1 MSKLCIATTQF
12 ACSWELGRNLDQ
24 AEQLVRQAAAQGAQ
38 VILLQ
43 ELFATPYFCIE
54 QDHKHL
60 ALAEEYGNS
69 RVLKRFAALARELGV
84 VLPLSWFEKAGNAY
98 FNSLSVADADG
109 RLLGVYR
116 KTHIPNAIGY
126 QEKEYFSPGDTGFRV
141 WDTAF
146 GCLGVGI
153 CWDQWFP
160 ETARCLALQGAEV
173 LLFPT
178 AIGSEPGAATPG
190 VGTLDSRDHWQMCM
204 RGHAAANILPVVA
217 ANRVGREV
225 ASNDPELAISFY
237 GSSFI
242 TDHKGKKLV
251 EADRDSTGVL
261 VQTLDLPAMREE
273 RLTWGIYRDRR
284 PEMYGPLLGLDGRQT
299 HVRWTARGVH
309 DE

>member
-1 MSKLCIATTQF
+1 MSLLTVATTQMP
-12 ACSWELGRNLDQ
+12 CTWNLQDNLDR
-24 AEQLVRQAAAQGAQ
+24 AEQRVREAAAQGAQ

-60 ALAEEYGNS
+60 ALAEEYRDS
-69 RVLKRFAALARELGV
+69 RVLQRFAALARELGV
-84 VLPLSWFEKAGNAY
+84 VLPLSWFEKAGNAF

-116 KTHIPNAIGY
+116 KTHIPNAVGY

-146 GCLGVGI
+146 GRLGVGI

-160 ETARCLALQGAEV
+160 ETARCLALMGAEV

-178 AIGSEPGAATPG
+178 AIGSEPGAAA
-190 VGTLDSRDHWQMCM
+190 LDSRDHWQMTM
-204 RGHAAANILPVVA
+204 RGHAAANLLPVVA

-225 ASNDPELAISFY
+225 ATGDPELHMDFY

-242 TDHKGKKLV
+242 SDHKGKLLS
-251 EADRDSTGVL
+251 EADRQTSGVW
-261 VQTLDLPAMREE
+261 VQTLDLAAMRDE
-273 RLTWGIYRDRR
+273 RLTWGIFRDRR
-284 PEMYGPLLGLDGRQT
+284 PEMYGTLLGLDGRQNS
-299 HVRWTARGVH
+299 VWGQGGAR
-309 DE
+309 

>member
-1 MSKLCIATTQF
+1 MSRLTVATTQF
-12 ACSWELGRNLDQ
+12 ACSWNLDENLNQ
-24 AEQLVRQAAAQGAQ
+24 AERLVREAAAQGAQ
-38 VILLQ
+38 LILLQ

-60 ALAEEYGNS
+60 ALAEDYGQS
-69 RVLKRFAALARELGV
+69 RVLKRFAALAKELGV
-84 VLPLSWFEKAGNAY
+84 VLPLSWFERAGNAY
-98 FNSLSVADADG
+98 FNSLTVADADG

-126 QEKEYFSPGDTGFRV
+126 QEKEYFSPGDTGFKV

-146 GCLGVGI
+146 GRIGVGI

-160 ETARCLALQGAEV
+160 ETARCLALMGAEV
-173 LLFPT
+173 LLYPT
-178 AIGSEPGAATPG
+178 AIGSEPGAAA
-190 VGTLDSRDHWQMCM
+190 LDSRDHWQMCM
-204 RGHAAANILPVVA
+204 RGHAAANILPVLA

-225 ASNDPELAISFY
+225 ATTDPALQMRFY

-242 TDHKGKKLV
+242 TDHKGKLLA

-261 VQTLDLPAMREE
+261 VQSLDLAAMGEE

-284 PEMYGPLLGLDGRQT
+284 PEMYGPLLSLDGRQLNT
-299 HVRWTARGVH
+299 RWNHPGV
-309 DE
+309 

>member
-1 MSKLCIATTQF
+1 MSMLCIATTQF
-12 ACSWELGRNLDQ
+12 ACSWDLGRNLDQ

-60 ALAEEYGNS
+60 ALAEEYS
-69 RVLKRFAALARELGV
+69 DSKVLKRFAALAKELGV

-109 RLLGVYR
+109 HLLGVYR

-141 WDTAF
+141 WDTAY
-146 GCLGVGI
+146 GRLGLGI

-160 ETARCLALQGAEV
+160 ETARCLALMGAEV

-178 AIGSEPGAATPG
+178 AIGSEPGAAA
-190 VGTLDSRDHWQMCM
+190 LDSRDHWQMAM
-204 RGHAAANILPVVA
+204 RGHAAANILPVIA

-225 ASNDPELAISFY
+225 ASNDPELAMSFY

-242 TDHKGKKLV
+242 SNHKGKLLA

-261 VQTLDLPAMREE
+261 VQALDLAAMREE

-284 PEMYGPLLGLDGRQT
+284 PEMYGPLLGLDGRQS
-299 HVRWTARGVH
+299 HVRWAARGALDV
-309 DE
+309 

>member
-1 MSKLCIATTQF
+1 MSMLTVATTQF
-12 ACSWELGRNLDQ
+12 ACSWDLEHNLDQ

-38 VILLQ
+38 LILLQ

-54 QDHKHL
+54 QNHQHL
-60 ALAEEYGNS
+60 ALAEEYGQS
-69 RVLKRFAALARELGV
+69 RVLKRFAALAKELGV

-98 FNSLSVADADG
+98 FNSLAVADADG

-126 QEKEYFSPGDTGFRV
+126 QEKEYFSPGDSGFRV

-146 GCLGVGI
+146 GRIGVAI

-178 AIGSEPGAATPG
+178 AIGSEPGAAA
-190 VGTLDSRDHWQMCM
+190 LDSRDHWQLTQ
-204 RGHAAANILPVVA
+204 RGHAAANIVPLIA

-225 ASNDPELAISFY
+225 ASGDPTLSMSFY

-242 TDHKGKKLV
+242 TDHKGKLLA

-261 VQTLDLPAMREE
+261 VRTLDLAAMREE
-273 RLTWGIYRDRR
+273 RLSWGIYRDRR
-284 PEMYGPLLGLDGRQT
+284 PEMYGPLLSLDGHQV
-299 HVRWTARGVH
+299 HARWNNQGV
-309 DE
+309 

>member
-1 MSKLCIATTQF
+1 MSTLTVATTQF
-12 ACSWELGRNLDQ
+12 ACSWNLEHNLDQ
-24 AEQLVRQAAAQGAQ
+24 AEQLVREAAAKGAQ
-38 VILLQ
+38 LILLQ

-60 ALAEEYGNS
+60 AQAEAYGQS
-69 RVLKRFAALARELGV
+69 RVLKRFAALAKELGV

-141 WDTAF
+141 WDTAY
-146 GCLGVGI
+146 GRIGVAI

-178 AIGSEPGAATPG
+178 AIGSEPGAAA
-190 VGTLDSRDHWQMCM
+190 LDSRDHWQLTQ

-217 ANRVGREV
+217 ANRVGHEV
-225 ASNDPELAISFY
+225 ASTDPALQMSFY

-242 TDHKGKKLV
+242 TDHKGQLLA
-251 EADRDSTGVL
+251 EADRDSSGVL
-261 VQTLDLPAMREE
+261 VRELDLAVMREE
-273 RLTWGIYRDRR
+273 RLSWGIYRDRR
-284 PEMYGPLLGLDGRQT
+284 PEMYGPLLGLDGSNT
-299 HVRWTARGVH
+299 HVHWNDRGVRL
-309 DE
+309 

>member
-1 MSKLCIATTQF
+1 MSKLTVATTQF
-12 ACSWELGRNLDQ
+12 ACSWNLEHNLDQ
-24 AEQLVRQAAAQGAQ
+24 AERLVREAAAKGAQ
-38 VILLQ
+38 LILLQ

-60 ALAEEYGNS
+60 ALAEEYSQS
-69 RVLKRFAALARELGV
+69 RVLKRFAGLAKELGV

-126 QEKEYFSPGDTGFRV
+126 QEKEYFSPGDTGFKV
-141 WDTAF
+141 WDTAS
-146 GCLGVGI
+146 GRIGVAI
-153 CWDQWFP
+153 CGDQWFP

-178 AIGSEPGAATPG
+178 AIGSEPGAAA
-190 VGTLDSRDHWQMCM
+190 LDSRDHWQLTQ
-204 RGHAAANILPVVA
+204 RGHAAANILPVIA

-225 ASNDPELAISFY
+225 ASTDPALQMSFY

-242 TDHKGKKLV
+242 TDHKGKLLA
-251 EADRDSTGVL
+251 EADRDSAGVL
-261 VQTLDLPAMREE
+261 VRELDLAAMGEE
-273 RLTWGIYRDRR
+273 RQTWGIYRDRR

-299 HVRWTARGVH
+299 HVRWNHQGV
-309 DE
+309 

>member
-1 MSKLCIATTQF
+1 MSLLTVATTQM
-12 ACSWELGRNLDQ
+12 ACSWDLKRNLDQ
-24 AEQLVRQAAAQGAQ
+24 AEQLVREAAAQGAQ

-54 QDHKHL
+54 QHHKHL
-60 ALAEEYGNS
+60 ALAQSYEHS
-69 RVLKRFAALARELGV
+69 AVLKRFAALAGELGV

-126 QEKEYFSPGDTGFRV
+126 QEKEYFSPGDTGFKV

-146 GCLGVGI
+146 GRIGLGI

-160 ETARCLALQGAEV
+160 ETARCLALMGAEV

-178 AIGSEPGAATPG
+178 AIGSEPGAAA
-190 VGTLDSRDHWQMCM
+190 LDSRDHWQMTM

-217 ANRVGREV
+217 ANRIGSEV
-225 ASNDPELAISFY
+225 ATTDAGLQMRFY

-242 TDHKGKKLV
+242 CNHKGKLLV
-251 EADRDSTGVL
+251 EADRDSRNVL
-261 VQTLDLPAMREE
+261 VQQLDLVSIREE
-273 RLTWGIYRDRR
+273 RLSWGIYRDRR
-284 PEMYGPLLGLDGRQT
+284 PDMYGALLSLDGR
-299 HVRWTARGVH
+299 HASARWNTQGV
-309 DE
+309 

>member
-1 MSKLCIATTQF
+1 MSNLTVATLQMPCTWDL
-12 ACSWELGRNLDQ
+12 ADNLER
-24 AEQLVRQAAAQGAQ
+24 AEQLVREAAARGGQ

-54 QDHKHL
+54 QQHRHL
-60 ALAEEYGNS
+60 ALAEEYGQS
-69 RVLKRFAALARELGV
+69 RILKRFAALAKELGV
-84 VLPLSWFEKAGNAY
+84 VLPLSWFERAGTAY

-126 QEKEYFSPGDTGFRV
+126 QEKEYFSPGDTGFKV

-146 GCLGVGI
+146 GRLGVGI

-178 AIGSEPGAATPG
+178 AIGSEPGATD
-190 VGTLDSRDHWQMCM
+190 LDSRDHWQMTM
-204 RGHAAANILPVVA
+204 RGHAAANLLPVVA

-225 ASNDPELAISFY
+225 ARSDSELHMQFY

-242 TDHKGKKLV
+242 CDHKGRLLA
-251 EADRDSTGVL
+251 EADRDTTGML
-261 VQTLDLPAMREE
+261 LHELDLAAMAEE
-273 RLTWGIYRDRR
+273 RRTWGIFRDRR
-284 PEMYGPLLGLDGRQT
+284 PEMYGPLLSLDGQ
-299 HVRWTARGVH
+299 HLHSRWNPREA
-309 DE
+309 

>member
-1 MSKLCIATTQF
+1 MTLLTIATTQMP
-12 ACSWELGRNLDQ
+12 CTWDLKSNLDQ
-24 AEQLVRQAAAQGAQ
+24 AEQLVREAAAKGAQ

-54 QDHKHL
+54 QSHKHL
-60 ALAEEYGNS
+60 ALAEEYRDS
-69 RVLKRFAALARELGV
+69 RVLKRFAALAKELGV

-146 GCLGVGI
+146 GRLGVGI

-160 ETARCLALQGAEV
+160 ETARCLALMGAEV

-178 AIGSEPGAATPG
+178 AIGSEPGCA
-190 VGTLDSRDHWQMCM
+190 TLDSRDHWQMTM
-204 RGHAAANILPVVA
+204 RGHAAANLLPVVA
-217 ANRVGREV
+217 ANRVGSET
-225 ASNDPELAISFY
+225 ATTDPALQMGFY

-242 TDHKGKKLV
+242 CNNKGKLLA

-261 VQTLDLPAMREE
+261 VHSLDLAAMGEE
-273 RLTWGIYRDRR
+273 RLSWGIYRDRR
-284 PEMYGPLLGLDGRQT
+284 PEMYGALLSQDGR
-299 HVRWTARGVH
+299 HINARWTTQGV
-309 DE
+309 

>member
-1 MSKLCIATTQF
+1 MSMLTVATTQF
-12 ACSWELGRNLDQ
+12 ACSWDLEHNLDQ

-38 VILLQ
+38 LILLQ

-54 QDHKHL
+54 QSHKHL
-60 ALAEEYGNS
+60 ALAEEYSQS
-69 RVLKRFAALARELGV
+69 RVLKRFAALAKELGV

-98 FNSLSVADADG
+98 FNSLAVADADG

-126 QEKEYFSPGDTGFRV
+126 QEKEYFSPGDSGFRV

-146 GCLGVGI
+146 GRIGAAI

-160 ETARCLALQGAEV
+160 ETARCLALMGAEV

-178 AIGSEPGAATPG
+178 AIGSEPGAAA
-190 VGTLDSRDHWQMCM
+190 LDSRDHWQLTQ
-204 RGHAAANILPVVA
+204 RGHAAANIMPVVA

-225 ASNDPELAISFY
+225 ASGDPALAMSFY

-242 TDHKGKKLV
+242 TDHKGKLLA

-261 VQTLDLPAMREE
+261 VRALDLEAMREE
-273 RLTWGIYRDRR
+273 RLSWGIYRDRR
-284 PEMYGPLLGLDGRQT
+284 PEMYGPLLSLDGRQV
-299 HVRWTARGVH
+299 HAHWNNHGV
-309 DE
+309 

>member
-1 MSKLCIATTQF
+1 MSRLTVATTQF
-12 ACSWELGRNLDQ
+12 ACSWNLDENLNQ
-24 AEQLVRQAAAQGAQ
+24 AERLVREAAAQGAQ
-38 VILLQ
+38 LILLQ

-60 ALAEEYGNS
+60 ALAEEYGQS
-69 RVLKRFAALARELGV
+69 RMLKRFAALAKELGV

-98 FNSLSVADADG
+98 FNSLTVADADG

-126 QEKEYFSPGDTGFRV
+126 QEKEYFSPGDTGFKV

-146 GCLGVGI
+146 GRIGVGI

-160 ETARCLALQGAEV
+160 ETARCLALMGAEV
-173 LLFPT
+173 LLYPT
-178 AIGSEPGAATPG
+178 AIGSEPGAAA
-190 VGTLDSRDHWQMCM
+190 LDSRDHWQMCM
-204 RGHAAANILPVVA
+204 RGHAAANILPVLA

-225 ASNDPELAISFY
+225 ATTDPALQMSFY

-242 TDHKGKKLV
+242 TDHKGKLLA

-261 VQTLDLPAMREE
+261 VQSLDLAAMGEE

-284 PEMYGPLLGLDGRQT
+284 PEMYGPLLSLDGRQLNA
-299 HVRWTARGVH
+299 RWNHPGV
-309 DE
+309 

>member
-1 MSKLCIATTQF
+1 MSPLRIATTQMPCTWDLP
-12 ACSWELGRNLDQ
+12 ANLDR

-54 QDHKHL
+54 QDHRHL
-60 ALAEEYGNS
+60 PLAEPYPS
-69 RVLKRFAALARELGV
+69 SPILQRFAALAGELGV
-84 VLPLSWFEKAGNAY
+84 VLPLSWYERAGNAF
-98 FNSLSVADADG
+98 FNSLTVADADG

-126 QEKEYFSPGDTGFRV
+126 QEKEYFSPGDTGFKV

-146 GCLGVGI
+146 GRLGIGI

-160 ETARCLALQGAEV
+160 ETARCLALMGAEV

-178 AIGSEPGAATPG
+178 AIGSEPGAAE
-190 VGTLDSRDHWQMCM
+190 LDSRDHWQIAM
-204 RGHAAANILPVVA
+204 RGHAAANLLPVVA

-225 ASNDPELAISFY
+225 AQSDETLAMRFY

-242 TDHKGKKLV
+242 CDHKGALLA
-251 EADRDSTGVL
+251 EADRNSSGIWLHD
-261 VQTLDLPAMREE
+261 LDLGRMRED

-284 PEMYGPLLGLDGRQT
+284 PDMYAPLLTLDGT
-299 HVRWTARGVH
+299 HPTPARA
-309 DE
+309 

>member
-1 MSKLCIATTQF
+1 MSMLSVATTQF
-12 ACSWELGRNLDQ
+12 ACSWDLEHNLDQ

-38 VILLQ
+38 LILLQ

-54 QDHKHL
+54 QNHKHL
-60 ALAEEYGNS
+60 ALAEEYGQS

-98 FNSLSVADADG
+98 FNSLTVADADG

-126 QEKEYFSPGDTGFRV
+126 QEKEYFSPGDSGFRV

-146 GCLGVGI
+146 GRIGVAI

-178 AIGSEPGAATPG
+178 AIGSEPGAAA
-190 VGTLDSRDHWQMCM
+190 LDSRDHWQLTQ
-204 RGHAAANILPVVA
+204 RGHAAANIVPVIA
-217 ANRVGREV
+217 ANRVGREL
-225 ASNDPELAISFY
+225 ASGDPALSMSFY

-242 TDHKGKKLV
+242 TDHKGKLLA

-261 VQTLDLPAMREE
+261 VRALDLAAMREE
-273 RLTWGIYRDRR
+273 RLSWGIYRDRR
-284 PEMYGPLLGLDGRQT
+284 PEMYGPLLSLDGRQV
-299 HVRWTARGVH
+299 HAHWNNQGV
-309 DE
+309 

>member
-1 MSKLCIATTQF
+1 MSLLTVATTQM
-12 ACSWELGRNLDQ
+12 ACSWDLPANLDE
-24 AEQLVRQAAAQGAQ
+24 AERLVREAAAEGAQ

-54 QDHKHL
+54 QQHRHL
-60 ALAEEYGNS
+60 ELAEAYGTS
-69 RVLKRFAALARELGV
+69 RLLSRFAALAKELGV

-98 FNSLSVADADG
+98 FNSMAMADANG

-116 KTHIPNAIGY
+116 KTHIPNAVGY

-141 WDTAF
+141 WDSAF
-146 GCLGVGI
+146 GRLGVGI

-178 AIGSEPGAATPG
+178 AIGSEPGAAT
-190 VGTLDSRDHWQMCM
+190 LDSRDHWQLTM

-217 ANRVGREV
+217 ANRIGTEV
-225 ASNDPELAISFY
+225 AQSDASLSMTFY

-242 TDHKGKKLV
+242 TDHKGKVLR
-251 EADRDSTGVL
+251 EAG
-261 VQTLDLPAMREE
+261 REE
-273 RLTWGIYRDRR
+273 RAVLLQQLDLAVMAEERRTWGIYRDRR
-284 PEMYGPLLGLDGRQT
+284 PEMYGALLSLDG
-299 HVRWTARGVH
+299 HSIHPRWTSQGN
-309 DE
+309 

>member
-1 MSKLCIATTQF
+1 MSPLIVATIQMPCT
-12 ACSWELGRNLDQ
+12 WDLPGNLDR
-24 AEQLVRQAAAQGAQ
+24 AEQRVREAAAQGAQ

-54 QDHKHL
+54 QQHQHL
-60 ALAEEYGNS
+60 ALAEDYADS
-69 RVLKRFAALARELGV
+69 QILKRFAALARELGV
-84 VLPLSWFEKAGNAY
+84 VLPLSWFERAGTTY

-116 KTHIPNAIGY
+116 KTHIPNAVGY

-146 GCLGVGI
+146 GRLGIGI

-178 AIGSEPGAATPG
+178 AIGTEPGAAD
-190 VGTLDSRDHWQMCM
+190 LDSRDHWQMTM
-204 RGHAAANILPVVA
+204 RGHAAANLLPVVA
-217 ANRVGREV
+217 ANRIGREV
-225 ASNDPELAISFY
+225 ATSDPALHMDFY

-242 TDHKGKKLV
+242 CDHKGRLLAQ
-251 EADRDSTGVL
+251 ADRTSDSVL
-261 VQTLDLPAMREE
+261 LLSLDLAAMAEE
-273 RLTWGIYRDRR
+273 RRTWGIFRDRR
-284 PEMYGPLLGLDGRQT
+284 PEMYGTLLSLDGQRIHPHWNT
-299 HVRWTARGVH
+299 REA
-309 DE
+309 

>member
-1 MSKLCIATTQF
+1 MSLLRVATTQMP
-12 ACSWELGRNLDQ
+12 CSWDLPGNLER

-54 QDHKHL
+54 QDHKHQ
-60 ALAEEYGNS
+60 ALAQPYPS
-69 RVLKRFAALARELGV
+69 SPILQRFAALAGELGV
-84 VLPLSWFEKAGNAY
+84 VLPLSWYERAGNAF
-98 FNSLSVADADG
+98 FNSLTVADADG

-126 QEKEYFSPGDTGFRV
+126 QEKEYFSPGDTGFKV

-146 GCLGVGI
+146 GRLGIGI

-160 ETARCLALQGAEV
+160 ETARCLALMGAEV

-178 AIGSEPGAATPG
+178 AIGSEPGCME
-190 VGTLDSRDHWQMCM
+190 LDSRDHWQMAM
-204 RGHAAANILPVVA
+204 RGHAAANLVPVVA

-225 ASNDPELAISFY
+225 AGSDESLSMVFY

-242 TDHKGKKLV
+242 CDHKGAMLT
-251 EADRDSTGVL
+251 EADRASSGIWLHD
-261 VQTLDLPAMREE
+261 LDLAGMRED
-273 RLTWGIYRDRR
+273 RLSWGIYRDRR
-284 PEMYGPLLGLDGRQT
+284 PQMYAPLLTLDGQHSLNPR
-299 HVRWTARGVH
+299 A
-309 DE
+309 

>member
-1 MSKLCIATTQF
+1 MSLLTVATTQMH
-12 ACSWELGRNLDQ
+12 CTWNLQDNLDR
-24 AEQLVRQAAAQGAQ
+24 AEQRVREAAAQGAQ

-60 ALAEEYGNS
+60 ALAEEYRDS
-69 RVLKRFAALARELGV
+69 RVLQRFAALARELGV
-84 VLPLSWFEKAGNAY
+84 VLPLSWFEKAGNAF

-116 KTHIPNAIGY
+116 KTHIPNAVGY

-146 GCLGVGI
+146 GRLGVGI

-160 ETARCLALQGAEV
+160 ETARCLALMGAEV

-178 AIGSEPGAATPG
+178 AIGSEPGAAA
-190 VGTLDSRDHWQMCM
+190 LDSRDHWQMTM
-204 RGHAAANILPVVA
+204 RGHAAANLLPVVA

-225 ASNDPELAISFY
+225 ATGDPELHMDFY

-242 TDHKGKKLV
+242 SDHKGKLLS
-251 EADRDSTGVL
+251 EADRQTSGVW
-261 VQTLDLPAMREE
+261 VQTLDLAAMRDE
-273 RLTWGIYRDRR
+273 RLTWGIFRDRR
-284 PEMYGPLLGLDGRQT
+284 PEMYGTLLGLDGRQNSI
-299 HVRWTARGVH
+299 WGQGGAR
-309 DE
+309 